1 MINKFDQDI
10 NVVSLVPGMTDV
22 SSEVSLFKSEAQSRI
37 ANILGSNGYDSYE
50 YPILEPTELFVR
62 KSGGEITSRIFS
74 FVDPGGNRVSL
85 RPEFTS
91 SVIRAYVSSG
101 LEDCKVLRSQY
112 VGPVFR
118 YADPTSQSPLR
129 QFTQQGCE
137 IIGSVTG
144 RLNGDFEIL
153 NLAIK
158 AVDAIVSGKLTVKL
172 GNVGF
177 IKNILSSFGLN
188 EVLIY
193 FTLSHLTDIK
203 ASASSINEI
212 CHKAKDMGLVVSSGG
227 NILSN
232 QNYDTQLT
240 GEALS
245 QAIGVDTGR
254 RTKEEII
261 ERLDRK
267 KSQIIEMNVYK
278 NALDELASF
287 LRVFDGRLSEI
298 AIDSTFSDEFSKSMR
313 YFSDLTHGLDK
324 TKNVSVDY
332 IIDFASKRGVT
343 YYTGLIFDL
352 DMSTDKDG
360 YSIGGGGRYD
370 GLVKSLG
377 GESDVPAIGF
387 ALNIDTLLQTSRD
400 TL

>member
-1 MINKFDQDI
+1 MSNRFDQDI

-22 SSEVSLFKSEAQSRI
+22 SAEVSLFKSEGQSRI
-37 ANILGSNGYDSYE
+37 TSILGSNGYESYE

-62 KSGGEITSRIFS
+62 KSGGEITSRLFS
-74 FVDPGGNRVSL
+74 FVDPGGNKVSL

-91 SVIRAYVSSG
+91 SVIRAYVSGS
-101 LEDCKVLRSQY
+101 LKDRKVLRSQY

-158 AVDAIVSGKLTVKL
+158 AVDTTASGKLTVKL
-172 GNVGF
+172 GNIGF
-177 IKNILSSFGLN
+177 IKNILSGFGLN

-203 ASASSINEI
+203 ASASAINQI
-212 CHKAKDMGLVVSSGG
+212 CHQARDMGFVVPNEKNMLAS
-227 NILSN
+227 
-232 QNYDTQLT
+232 QNYNTELT
-240 GEALS
+240 GDVLS

-267 KSQIIEMNVYK
+267 KSQIIEMSVYK
-278 NALDELASF
+278 NALEELASF

-298 AIDSTFSDEFSKSMR
+298 VVDSAFPDEFSKSMR
-313 YFSDLTHGLDK
+313 YFSDLTHGLEK
-324 TKNVSVDY
+324 TKNVSVEY
-332 IIDFASKRGVT
+332 IIDFASKRGIT

-352 DMSTDKDG
+352 DMTTDKDR
-360 YSIGGGGRYD
+360 YSVGGGGRYD

-377 GESDVPAIGF
+377 SESDVPAIGF
-387 ALNIDTLLQTSRD
+387 ALNIDTLLQTARD
-400 TL
+400 TF

>member
-1 MINKFDQDI
+1 
-10 NVVSLVPGMTDV
+10 
-22 SSEVSLFKSEAQSRI
+22 
-37 ANILGSNGYDSYE
+37 
-50 YPILEPTELFVR
+50 
-62 KSGGEITSRIFS
+62 
-74 FVDPGGNRVSL
+74 
-85 RPEFTS
+85 
-91 SVIRAYVSSG
+91 
-101 LEDCKVLRSQY
+101 
-112 VGPVFR
+112 
-118 YADPTSQSPLR
+118 
-129 QFTQQGCE
+129 
-137 IIGSVTG
+137 
-144 RLNGDFEIL
+144 
-153 NLAIK
+153 
-158 AVDAIVSGKLTVKL
+158 
-172 GNVGF
+172 
-177 IKNILSSFGLN
+177 
-188 EVLIY
+188 
-193 FTLSHLTDIK
+193 
-203 ASASSINEI
+203 
-212 CHKAKDMGLVVSSGG
+212 MGLVVSSGG

>member
-10 NVVSLVPGMTDV
+10 NVVSLVPGMIDV

-62 KSGGEITSRIFS
+62 KSGGEITSRLFS

-85 RPEFTS
+85 SPEFTS

-118 YADPTSQSPLR
+118 YADPTSQSPFR

-137 IIGSVTG
+137 IIGSVPG
-144 RLNGDFEIL
+144 QINGDFEIL

-158 AVDAIVSGKLTVKL
+158 AVDEIVSGKLTVKL

-177 IKNILSSFGLN
+177 IKNILFNFGLN

-212 CHKAKDMGLVVSSGG
+212 CHKAKDMGLVVSSRG

-298 AIDSTFSDEFSKSMR
+298 VIDSTFSDEFSKSMR

-387 ALNIDTLLQTSRD
+387 ALNIDTLLQISRD